1 MGYLYVALTLLL
13 TVYGQLVMKWQISK
27 AGPLPTTATA
37 KLLFLLTQFLNP
49 WILSGLVA
57 AFLASMCWMA
67 AMTIFELGQV
77 YPFMSLT
84 FVIVMLLSAVL
95 FGEALSLSK
104 ALGILLVCSG
114 LVVLTR

>member
-1 MGYLYVALTLLL
+1 MGYLYVALTLVL

-27 AGPLPTTATA
+27 VGPMPVPTTA
-37 KLLFLLTQFLNP
+37 KLLFLLSQFLNP
-49 WILSGLVA
+49 WILSGLFA

-67 AMTIFELGQV
+67 AMTMFELGQV

-95 FGEALSLSK
+95 FGESLSLGK
-104 ALGILLVCSG
+104 IFGILLVCSG